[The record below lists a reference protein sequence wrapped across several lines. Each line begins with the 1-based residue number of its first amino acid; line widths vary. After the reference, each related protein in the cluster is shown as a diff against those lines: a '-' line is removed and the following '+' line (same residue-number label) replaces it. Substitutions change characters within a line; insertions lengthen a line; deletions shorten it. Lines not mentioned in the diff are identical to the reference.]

1 MTTASTATSYEQQ
14 GLLHHMFTRQAKST
28 PEKIAIVEE
37 SGKQITFSDLDE
49 KSDLLGRHLVHTGVT
64 PNACVG
70 MYLNKSIEYTTA
82 YIAILKAGGYIFIS
96 FFYLFIRNSSGFM
109 HGEQEPKLDPIN
121 HIGASNIGVSPF
133 LNFLFTY
140 LFSIGRDGR
149 NRMVVGFTTTCASSA
164 YHC

>member
-14 GLLHHMFTRQAKST
+14 GLLHHMFTRQAKYT

-109 HGEQEPKLDPIN
+109 HGVRLRPSRPIENKYVNRKLRKGDTPMLEAPMWFIGSSLGSCSPCIKPLEFLIN
-121 HIGASNIGVSPF
+121 K
-133 LNFLFTY
+133 
-140 LFSIGRDGR
+140 
-149 NRMVVGFTTTCASSA
+149 
-164 YHC
+164 